1 VPLELT
7 SVAGIGFALDGSLAF
22 IDASLSTPA
31 PEPATLALV
40 GFGLLAA
47 AAIRRR
53 RVGIELG
60 TTA

>member
-1 VPLELT
+1 MPLELT

-22 IDASLSTPA
+22 IDATLNT

-53 RVGIELG
+53 PVGIELG